1 MEVSQHEYEIRPK
14 KKFSFGIGELLEFRE
29 LLYFFIWR
37 DVKVKYKQTFFGIAW
52 VVFQPLLLMLVFTF
66 VLGARFQQDLGSVPY
81 GVFVLS
87 GLLLW
92 NVFSSALSN
101 AGNSMVT
108 NANIIKKI
116 YFPRL
121 IIPISSVAVAF
132 IDFTVAIFIY
142 IIALFWMQAAIEPS
156 GILWVI
162 PSLLLTFSAAMGM
175 GSFIAAW
182 NVKYRD
188 FRYILPFFIQALMFL
203 SPVFYPLCHGCSWV
217 SKLFALNPMYAP
229 IELFRMHLSGTTME
243 WSLITISICTNIC
256 WLFAGLFTFRKMEN
270 YFADLA

>member
-1 MEVSQHEYEIRPK
+1 MEVNQHEYDILPK
-14 KKFSFGIGELLEFRE
+14 KKFSFGIGELIAFRE
-29 LLYFFIWR
+29 LLFFFIWR

-52 VVFQPLLLMLVFTF
+52 VIFQPLLLMFVFTYI
-66 VLGARFQQDLGSVPY
+66 LGARFQQDLGSIPY
-81 GVFVLS
+81 GIFVLS

-101 AGNSMVT
+101 AGNSMVA

-132 IDFTVAIFIY
+132 IDFAVAIFIY
-142 IIALFWMQAAIEPS
+142 VIALFWLQASVDLFGFI
-156 GILWVI
+156 WFI
-162 PSLLLTFSAAMGM
+162 PALILTFSAAMGT

-203 SPVFYPLCHGCSWV
+203 SPVFYPLCTDCSWV

-229 IELFRMHLSGTTME
+229 IELFRMHLSGHSADWTLILI
-243 WSLITISICTNIC
+243 SLCSNVF
-256 WLFAGLFTFRKMEN
+256 WLCAGLFTFRKMED

>member
-1 MEVSQHEYEIRPK
+1 MEVGQHEYEIRPK

-156 GILWVI
+156 GIFWII

-203 SPVFYPLCHGCSWV
+203 SPVFYPLCHDCSWV

-256 WLFAGLFTFRKMEN
+256 LLFAGLFTFRKMEN

>member
-1 MEVSQHEYEIRPK
+1 MEVDQHEYEIRPK

-203 SPVFYPLCHGCSWV
+203 SPVFYPLCHDCSWV